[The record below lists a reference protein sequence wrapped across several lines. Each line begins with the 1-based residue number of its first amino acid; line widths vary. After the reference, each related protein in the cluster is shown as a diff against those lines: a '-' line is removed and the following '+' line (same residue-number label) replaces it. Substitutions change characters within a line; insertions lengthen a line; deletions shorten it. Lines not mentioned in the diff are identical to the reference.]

1 MASMPRR
8 ADPAAAMQARLSAPL
23 LPAPAVAADAPAA
36 HRAAAAAAASEF
48 DFSEDFDHVLPVER
62 LNGLVDG
69 LLPVVATL
77 LLTKCAGEVDEEAA
91 QAIKIVCE
99 DQYEGGHPT
108 SDSTDGDGD
117 RDDNEQ
123 CTWSVVASIMWYRP
137 HYRFLMSTLVFFTIY
152 FAWFGN
158 ASSYFQVERAS
169 KACILAQLSW
179 CIVIS
184 AMPLTLQPILS
195 HHSDGGNPRYAI
207 ILGATQMVA
216 FTMMGAIVA
225 KLAPCGETIAVD
237 GAKHATF
244 RMVAIQSNVLLGCAT
259 QYY

>member
-1 MASMPRR
+1 VNPDRGLVCINGTLQGNPEPRCAPFRSGVVANETVFHLIVDHSIITLIVNNVSAITASVAPSS
-8 ADPAAAMQARLSAPL
+8 AQAGGVALHGVQSESARTSE
-23 LPAPAVAADAPAA
+23 VAGVIASSVDIWTLADANNQP
-36 HRAAAAAAASEF
+36 
-48 DFSEDFDHVLPVER
+48 DP
-62 LNGLVDG
+62 GM
-69 LLPVVATL
+69 VVPP
-77 LLTKCAGEVDEEAA
+77 
-91 QAIKIVCE
+91 
-99 DQYEGGHPT
+99 Y
-108 SDSTDGDGD
+108 GD